1 MDSELIISE
10 RTPLPFDWFFV
21 AVFSYF
27 VILALIRL
35 LAPTMVFPIW
45 QKKKQRNLF
54 FKDANLPNY
63 LLLLL
68 ILCSWTGFSLALAE
82 VLSFFGFVL
91 PFQPLLFAFAMVFL
105 YFFLKHLLRKISS
118 GLLRIHEV
126 ISKQISLTI
135 NSDFVWTLITFP
147 LIVLNHYIENDY
159 LIWIICFIFCVNF
172 LQKFILS
179 WMLFFRKL
187 KTLEILLYFCTIDI
201 LPLLLLARYT
211 LNYFYEQSAL

>member
-1 MDSELIISE
+1 MNNELIIPD
-10 RTPLPFDWFFV
+10 RIPLPFDWFFV
-21 AVFSYF
+21 VIFSYF
-27 VILALIRL
+27 VILAIIRL
-35 LAPTMVFPIW
+35 QAPAIIFSIW
-45 QKKKQRNLF
+45 QKKKQRNVEDNSPKFLIF
-54 FKDANLPNY
+54 S
-63 LLLLL
+63 L

-91 PFQPLLFAFAMVFL
+91 PFQPLLFVFAMVFL